1 MKDYTRL
8 YSDILFY
15 TKELEAI
22 EKELN
27 LPTLSNDRKGKLE
40 REKAKLK
47 EKLDGLVEKIPEISE
62 NPTEKG

>member
-1 MKDYTRL
+1 MRDYTRL

-15 TKELEAI
+15 TKELETV

-27 LPTLSNDRKGKLE
+27 SPAISTDRKGKLE

-47 EKLDGLVEKIPEISE
+47 GKLDALVEKIPEISE
-62 NPTEKG
+62 NPA

>member
-1 MKDYTRL
+1 MRDYTRL

-15 TKELEAI
+15 TKELETV

-27 LPTLSNDRKGKLE
+27 SPTISTDRKGTLE

-47 EKLDGLVEKIPEISE
+47 GKLDALVEKIPEISE
-62 NPTEKG
+62 NPA